1 MFICLLPISKL
12 LPSLLVWNYSH
23 KETKLKDGHDDSA
36 NVFGAKSMEH
46 QGLGSLTNA
55 I

>member
-1 MFICLLPISKL
+1 MFICLRPISKL
-12 LPSLLVWNYSH
+12 LPTLSVWNYSH
-23 KETKLKDGHDDSA
+23 KKTKLRDGHDDSA

-46 QGLGSLTNA
+46 QSLELLTNA

>member
-1 MFICLLPISKL
+1 MFICLLPFSKL
-12 LPSLLVWNYSH
+12 LPSLLVWNYFH
-23 KETKLKDGHDDSA
+23 KETKLKDGHDDST

-46 QGLGSLTNA
+46 QSLGSLTNA

>member
-12 LPSLLVWNYSH
+12 LPTLLVWNYSH
-23 KETKLKDGHDDSA
+23 KETKLRDGHDDSA

-46 QGLGSLTNA
+46 QSLGLLTNA